1 MSLVTLKTIAEEAGV
16 STVTVSNV
24 IHKNYKKVSAEN
36 IEKINRIIEKYH
48 YVPNATARSLAM
60 KKSMIIGI
68 VIPNV
73 GEDDNFLKSPY
84 NAEMIG
90 ILEKEIRMRGYY
102 VMIRSVSA
110 ALDAVPLIRN
120 WNVDGVIILGATSKD
135 VPVINKALSL
145 PVMFVDTYSS
155 ENRFSNVGVND
166 EKGGY
171 LATRYLVNQGHE
183 DIWFVGPDIQ
193 SEGVIRSRYLGY
205 EKAMQESGLESHTQ
219 HVYAKT
225 TSYECGVE
233 VGKEIAFAK
242 GTVTAVFVT
251 ADILA
256 IGIMEGL
263 RLSGKR
269 IPEDISVVGF
279 DNLPEAQYAWPK
291 LTTITQNIPQKA
303 AAIAEELF
311 RLLEKENGDKKNMES
326 EYIQKQMDVE
336 IVERNSVKGISR

>member
-1 MSLVTLKTIAEEAGV
+1 MVTLKTIAEEAGV

-36 IEKINRIIEKYH
+36 VEKINRIIEKYH

-84 NAEMIG
+84 NAEMLG

-102 VMIRSVSA
+102 VMIRSVNA

-120 WNVDGVIILGATSKD
+120 WNVDGVIILGATAKD
-135 VPVINKALSL
+135 VPVINKTLSL

-155 ENRFSNVGVND
+155 GNQFSNVGINE

-171 LATRYLVNQGHE
+171 LATRYLINLGHK
-183 DIWFVGPDIQ
+183 DIWFAGPDI
-193 SEGVIRSRYLGY
+193 STEGVIQSRYIGY
-205 EKAMQESGLESHTQ
+205 EKALQESGIEN
-219 HVYAKT
+219 YKRYIKAKD
-225 TSYECGVE
+225 TSYECGIE
-233 VGKEIAFAK
+233 IGKKIAFTK
-242 GTVTAVFVT
+242 ENVTAVFAT

-279 DNLPEAQYAWPK
+279 DNLPESQYAWPK

-303 AAIAEELF
+303 AEVVKELF
-311 RLLEKENGDKKNMES
+311 RLLEKENEET
-326 EYIQKQMDVE
+326 EYIQERMDVE
-336 IVERNSVKGISR
+336 IVERNSVRGI

>member
-1 MSLVTLKTIAEEAGV
+1 MVTLKTIAEEAGV

-68 VIPNV
+68 VISNV
-73 GEDDNFLKSPY
+73 GEEDSFLKSPY
-84 NAEMIG
+84 DAEMLSV
-90 ILEKEIRMRGYY
+90 LEKEIRKRGYY
-102 VMIRSVSA
+102 VMIRSVNA

-120 WNVDGVIILGATSKD
+120 WNVDGVIILGALAKD
-135 VPVINKALSL
+135 VPAIHKALSL
-145 PVMFVDTYSS
+145 PVMFVDTYCGECS
-155 ENRFSNVGVND
+155 FSNVGTND

-171 LATRYLVNQGHE
+171 LATRYLVNQGHK
-183 DIWFVGPDIQ
+183 DIWFVGPDIC

-205 EKAMQESGLESHTQ
+205 ERALQESGLEKHMH
-219 HVYAKT
+219 HVYAKA

-242 GTVTAVFVT
+242 GEVTAVFAT

-279 DNLPEAQYAWPK
+279 DNLPEAQYTWPK
-291 LTTITQNIPQKA
+291 LTTITQNIPEKA
-303 AAIAEELF
+303 AVVAEELF
-311 RLLEKENGDKKNMES
+311 GLLKKENGEN

-336 IVERNSVKGISR
+336 LVERNSVKGISQ